1 MGISLTISNNVSE
14 IRKQE
19 LIEKYNSLKE
29 SGKLSSFLDKRR
41 KKNATKDHK
50 GFVALFGMRIEIEMY
65 LFLVCLIES
74 HIKFTVSQNL
84 KLESLP
90 PPPPLSRT
98 HRLLVSISPPSC
110 LPVSFFMA
118 STGQSSNLRR
128 SGPAELNHLCIP

>member
-19 LIEKYNSLKE
+19 LIEKHNSLKE

-74 HIKFTVSQNL
+74 HIKY
-84 KLESLP
+84 
-90 PPPPLSRT
+90 
-98 HRLLVSISPPSC
+98 
-110 LPVSFFMA
+110 
-118 STGQSSNLRR
+118 
-128 SGPAELNHLCIP
+128 